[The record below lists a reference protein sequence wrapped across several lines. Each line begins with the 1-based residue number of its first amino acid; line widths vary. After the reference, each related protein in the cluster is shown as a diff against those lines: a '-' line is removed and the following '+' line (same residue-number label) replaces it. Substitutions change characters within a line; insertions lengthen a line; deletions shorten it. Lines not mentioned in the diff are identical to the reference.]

1 MHQLNIIVSDETLLV
16 QEASDGIIAQA
27 KEKGV
32 EEIEIVTI
40 HKKYDWS
47 DLLAN
52 SASMS
57 LFASLKLTDIR
68 FEDKPNK
75 EAQKAL
81 IELLSVAGE
90 DDWYLIRFPK
100 LDKKAKATKWYKTIS
115 KGAKIQELWPPKVT
129 EFPNWIV
136 GRASSQ
142 GINLE
147 MDACTLLAEKTEGN
161 LLAASQAIEK
171 LSLLNTDK
179 TKHEP
184 IGKKE
189 LLEVISDSAKF
200 TVFLCLDEALEGRG
214 KRAVKMLQ
222 KFKQEGQPPILI
234 LANLTREIQYCNQ
247 VSNAVNSGRPAN
259 SGLNG
264 IFMWDSKKRLIINA
278 ASRLPH
284 GIWQSLVIRCAQ
296 IDKMIKG
303 QADGNVW
310 LELESCLWVLSG
322 KNIWK
327 SAVQNRKV
335 S

>member
-1 MHQLNIIVSDETLLV
+1 MIVSDETLLV
-16 QEASDGIIAQA
+16 QEACDVIIAQA

-32 EEIEIVTI
+32 EEIEIVAI

-75 EAQKAL
+75 ETQKAL
-81 IELLSVAGE
+81 VELLSVAGE
-90 DDWYLIRFPK
+90 DDWYLLRFPK
-100 LDKKAKATKWYKTIS
+100 LDKKAKAAKWYKTIS
-115 KGAKIQELWPPKVT
+115 KGARIQELWPPKVN

-136 GRASSQ
+136 GRARSQ
-142 GINLE
+142 GINLDME
-147 MDACTLLAEKTEGN
+147 ASALLAEKTEGN

-171 LSLLNTDK
+171 LALLNADK
-179 TKHEP
+179 TKNES

-189 LLEVISDSAKF
+189 VLEVISDSAKF

-222 KFKQEGQPPILI
+222 KFKQEGEVPILI
-234 LANLTREIQYCNQ
+234 LASLTREIQHCNK
-247 VSNAVNSGRPAN
+247 VSHAVNSGRSAN
-259 SGLNG
+259 DGLNG
-264 IFMWDSKKRLIINA
+264 GFMWDSKKRMIINA

-303 QADGNVW
+303 QEDGNVW
-310 LELESCLWVLSG
+310 LELEACLWILSG

-327 SAVQNRKV
+327 STKQNRKV

>member
-1 MHQLNIIVSDETLLV
+1 MHQLNLIISDEILLV
-16 QEASDGIIAQA
+16 QEASDVIITQA

-40 HKKYDWS
+40 NKKYDWS

-81 IELLSVAGE
+81 VELLSVADE
-90 DDWYLIRFPK
+90 DDWYLLRFPK
-100 LDKKAKATKWYKTIS
+100 LDKKAKAAKWYKTIS
-115 KGAKIQELWPPKVT
+115 KGAKVQEIWPPKVH

-136 GRASSQ
+136 SRARSQ

-147 MDACTLLAEKTEGN
+147 LDASALLAEKTEGN

-171 LSLLNTDK
+171 LALLNADK
-179 TKHEP
+179 NKA

-200 TVFLCLDEALEGRG
+200 TVFLCLDEALVGRG

-222 KFKQEGQPPILI
+222 KFKQEGQAPIAI
-234 LANLTREIQYCNQ
+234 LVNLTREVQYCNQ
-247 VSNAVNSGRPAN
+247 VSNAVNSGRSAN

-264 IFMWDSKKRLIINA
+264 VFMWDSKKRMIINA

-284 GIWQSLVIRCAQ
+284 GIWQNLVIRCAQ

-303 QADGNVW
+303 QANGNVW
-310 LELESCLWVLSG
+310 LELEACLWILSG

-327 SAVQNRKV
+327 SANQKRKV
-335 S
+335 G